1 MFDYGGSGIVRDILK
16 GLSEPTYRCDY
27 TGVSIVP
34 VKLTEINGKLFITSE
49 DDVANAVSQEFRVP
63 LEARKIMIV
72 GDRYFL
78 LDKDTPEISH
88 SAFKRP
94 ETKESIKERALN
106 KLSKE
111 ERDALGFL

>member
-1 MFDYGGSGIVRDILK
+1 MFDCDGGVFRDILK
-16 GLSEPTYRCDY
+16 GLSEPTYRCDS
-27 TGVSIVP
+27 GGAGIMP
-34 VKLTEINGKLFITSE
+34 VKLTVVNGKLFVTDKAGQAAMVTNEFGVGFE
-49 DDVANAVSQEFRVP
+49 D
-63 LEARKIMIV
+63 RKVLVI

-78 LDKDTPEISH
+78 LDKEHPEIGLG
-88 SAFKRP
+88 AFKRP